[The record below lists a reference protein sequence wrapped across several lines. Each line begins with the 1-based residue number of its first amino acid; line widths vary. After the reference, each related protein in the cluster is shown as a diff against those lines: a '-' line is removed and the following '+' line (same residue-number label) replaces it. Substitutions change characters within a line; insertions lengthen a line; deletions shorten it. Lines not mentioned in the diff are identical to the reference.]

1 MHRAD
6 KMYRPTLITLA
17 ALGFAACGGAP
28 ENDAAEETYSV
39 PVAGEGIPIPVT
51 SDSANYYLLRWEG
64 MPNGN
69 REALTRRDGRSGT
82 SYARREIN
90 CRAKA
95 FRYLGEGDTRAEA
108 EADAPNRGPMA
119 ELVPGSI
126 SSEVSEFVCRQ

>member
-1 MHRAD
+1 MSRE
-6 KMYRPTLITLA
+6 
-17 ALGFAACGGAP
+17 GA
-28 ENDAAEETYSV
+28 
-39 PVAGEGIPIPVT
+39 PIPVR
-51 SDSANYYLLRWEG
+51 SDPARASYYLLGWQE

-90 CRAKA
+90 CRANT

-108 EADAPNRGPMA
+108 EADAPNRGRMA